1 MWDRERGCEEG
12 ISLLT
17 WLVWWTFQ
25 KPQHAEHPAPSSTIL
40 CHSTSIHSI
49 KLFYTTT
56 NAWHIAFHFLNHYKT
71 GKQYIQLMK
80 SCVGRAI
87 LTKNST
93 TIFRGHFYSAC
104 SCLKTTAAARVLS
117 FWVFFPIRQG
127 LHPSYISNTEGIEGF
142 PMLNLQG
149 KERELV
155 KLLFAV
161 FISLL
166 LPTETYTGKGSGAR

>member
-1 MWDRERGCEEG
+1 MWRGNIAVNMAGLMDLSETTACR
-12 ISLLT
+12 
-17 WLVWWTFQ
+17 
-25 KPQHAEHPAPSSTIL
+25 APAPSSTIL

-71 GKQYIQLMK
+71 GKQYIQLTK
-80 SCVGRAI
+80 SCVGREI

-104 SCLKTTAAARVLS
+104 SYLKTTAATRVLS
-117 FWVFFPIRQG
+117 FWVFFPIQQG

-142 PMLNLQG
+142 SHAQFAG
-149 KERELV
+149 KRERTSQVALCS
-155 KLLFAV
+155 F
-161 FISLL
+161 
-166 LPTETYTGKGSGAR
+166 Y